1 MRASHRSPAPA
12 SLLMSSRGPFI
23 PAAFYKS
30 AHTMSQPSPFSS
42 ARPLPS
48 PAAPA
53 PPLVTVDH
61 VSLFLPGDPT
71 QETVLHGIDW
81 QIARGGHCALLGPN
95 GSGKST
101 LLRLLRGE
109 LWPAQGHIYWH
120 TAAGAEESPLVGRAM
135 SALVS
140 PALQENYQRRAW
152 DITGRELL
160 LTGFEDTPLL
170 YAQTP
175 AFRQDIVEKTAARL
189 QAQALLDRRTPTLS
203 QGQLRLL
210 LLGRAL
216 VREPALLLLDEWTDG
231 LDAAHRRIFADV
243 LEACAKHCTVILTA
257 HRPDEIPL
265 WCRGRRYLDAGRLQ
279 AVASLKSRAM
289 RRAPRSAPK
298 AGSDARLPT
307 CKAHGRLLLALENVS
322 VFIERRKVLHNLTW
336 SLHEGEHWRI
346 MGANGSGKSTL
357 LRLLAG
363 DEFAAAGG
371 RIDRVLPRQGGR
383 AQTLAEVRK
392 GVRLV
397 SDLSQALYGFTLNG
411 LELVCSGFD
420 NSMGLYREC
429 TQGEKEQ
436 ALGLIRALFPEERA
450 EWLASRSIRLLST
463 GQLRRLFLARA
474 LTGDPDILLLDE
486 PCSGLD
492 PESRALYLN
501 VLDTLAD
508 HPEKR
513 VHLVY
518 VSHHDE
524 DAPLCVNREARMEGG
539 RLSVLR

>member
-1 MRASHRSPAPA
+1 MT
-12 SLLMSSRGPFI
+12 
-23 PAAFYKS
+23 KC
-30 AHTMSQPSPFSS
+30 SPFPS
-42 ARPLPS
+42 ARPLPGPGAS
-48 PAAPA
+48 AA
-53 PPLVTVDH
+53 PLVTVDH
-61 VSLFLPGDPT
+61 VSLFLPGDPA
-71 QETVLHGIDW
+71 QETVLHAIDW

-120 TAAGAEESPLVGRAM
+120 TAAGAEQSPLAGRAM

-140 PALQENYQRRAW
+140 PSLQENYQRRAW
-152 DITGRELL
+152 EITGRELL
-160 LTGFEDTPLL
+160 LTGFDDTPLL

-175 AFRQDIVEKTAARL
+175 AYREAIVQKTAARL
-189 QAQALLDRRTPTLS
+189 QAVSLLDRPAPTLS

-216 VREPALLLLDEWTDG
+216 VRKPALLLLDEWADG
-231 LDAAHRRIFADV
+231 LDAAHRRIFAQA
-243 LEACAKHCTVILTA
+243 LEICAENCTVILTA
-257 HRPDEIPL
+257 HRPDEIPA
-265 WCRGRRYLDAGRLQ
+265 WCRGRRYLDAG
-279 AVASLKSRAM
+279 SLHAAPPAKSRAPGATP
-289 RRAPRSAPK
+289 RPAFKAGLRAPRPIRN
-298 AGSDARLPT
+298 AG
-307 CKAHGRLLLALENVS
+307 GRILLALENVS
-322 VFIERRKVLHNLTW
+322 VFIDRRKVLRNLTW

-346 MGANGSGKSTL
+346 IGANGSGKSTL

-371 RIDRVLPRQGGR
+371 RIRRWLPRRGGR
-383 AQTLAEVRK
+383 VETLAEVRK

-397 SDLSQALYGFTLNG
+397 SDLSQALYGFTLSG

-420 NSMGLYREC
+420 NSMGLYREF
-429 TQGEKEQ
+429 TEREKDQ
-436 ALGLIRALFPEERA
+436 ALGLIHALFPEGRA
-450 EWLASRSIRLLST
+450 DRVAAASIRLLST

-474 LTGDPDILLLDE
+474 LAGDPDILLLDE

-492 PESRALYLN
+492 AESRARYLD
-501 VLDTLAD
+501 VLDTLAG

-513 VHLVY
+513 IHLVY

-524 DAPLCVNREARMEGG
+524 DAPLCVNREARMEDG
-539 RLSVLR
+539 RLHILPRANAGD